1 MKSFQKFCLLTILS
15 YTIYSS
21 LFFLLSRGNVNF
33 HAEGLVIFRFPR
45 LVFFGIFLGYFSI
58 ATFSFVY
65 IFERL
70 QQKKNLIIR
79 NLLIAV
85 GSLSILIILYNG
97 FVLGNIFFATNKTIF
112 PILTNNYFLCICT
125 FFFQYL
131 ITTLVVYSSKSY
143 QLVFNEKRLSYI
155 KLIASI
161 ATTISI
167 FGMMFI
173 VGQIKIAFPAFDYL
187 SVEKLVSIFFQILW
201 HCLLVTSV
209 SLFFIWGLSRFYWFR
224 KNYLF
229 LVLLLFITQI
239 FLLTL
244 QIQVYDTQYLNL
256 FFDPSVLS
264 APLLIVVLLYRNKQ
278 RTTAFKINKLT
289 SDFSK
294 KEAEY
299 LQLKQQVNPHFLFN
313 NLNTLISFIE
323 INPKKAIEFGHHLSN
338 TYRHYF
344 KNQKDD
350 FVALREELE
359 FIKEYLEIYKAKF
372 ETGISFEIAVQPQ
385 ENQYILSLAL
395 QEVVDN
401 VFKHNAMDENNPLE
415 IRISRIDNKL
425 IIENTVS
432 NKGNYQS
439 NGLGLENINKR
450 YKILTNKEIQIINQT
465 DTYQVILP
473 ILELKA

>member
-21 LFFLLSRGNVNF
+21 LFFLLSRGNIKWHGDDF
-33 HAEGLVIFRFPR
+33 SIFRFPR

-58 ATFSFVY
+58 ATFSYVY

-70 QQKKNLIIR
+70 QQNKEEIVR

-85 GSLSILIILYNG
+85 GSLSIFIIVFNG
-97 FVLGNIFFATNKTIF
+97 FILGHFFVSNKINLYSLITG
-112 PILTNNYFLCICT
+112 NYFLCICT
-125 FFFQYL
+125 FLFQYL
-131 ITTLVVYSSKSY
+131 GTTLFAYSSKSY

-173 VGQIKIAFPAFDYL
+173 VGQIKSAFPAFDYL

-323 INPKKAIEFGHHLSN
+323 IDPKKAIEFGHHLSN
-338 TYRHYF
+338 TYRHYL
-344 KNQKDD
+344 KNQNDD
-350 FVALREELE
+350 FVSLKEELE

-372 ETGISFEIAVQPQ
+372 ENSFSFEISALPKDN
-385 ENQYILSLAL
+385 EYIVSLSL
-395 QEVVDN
+395 QEIVDN
-401 VFKHNAMDENNPLE
+401 VFKHNTMDENKPLV
-415 IRISRIDNKL
+415 ITISSQKNIL

-432 NKGNYQS
+432 NKANDGS
-439 NGLGLENINKR
+439 NQLGLENINKR
-450 YKILTNKEIQIINQT
+450 YTILTNKEIQIVNQT
-465 DTYQVILP
+465 DSYQVILP
-473 ILELKA
+473 ILELEA